1 MIETHRPAAA
11 PPAEDEPDL
20 LRDQFRQLTRYR
32 RLIAAGVG
40 VGLLGGAWLG
50 ISTADTYVATADVV
64 LRTPTDDP
72 FNPSIAPEKAINIG
86 SERQTA
92 LSSSIAKEAAK
103 QLGLDASKLAALRSG
118 LQVTN
123 PPQSMVLR
131 FTYTAGSPAE
141 AAKRANAMTD
151 AYLVK
156 REQSLTDTRDQMVKS
171 YKDQRDPLQKQIDE
185 LDREILR
192 MPAGTAR
199 DTAYASKTDLQSR
212 VGSLNANITKQTA
225 LDMTPGRVTTVATP
239 PTGSDGPGL
248 PLSLALGAAVGLALG
263 LLAAWVRLVFDPAA
277 RSDSDVARA
286 LRAPVLGTLP
296 RDRSGGGP
304 LLAAGEADPRL
315 AEEYRSVAFRLAYD
329 ARFADRRRLL
339 VVAPRGAGEVAAA
352 VSVNLAASFA
362 ETGKDVLLIEADL
375 RTPVLSGQLPVDA
388 QERSRWSR
396 LPAVDHG
403 ASGLSGS
410 AAGEADWPGGRQLAV
425 DAGESG
431 SFDLIPGERVRNVAR
446 ALTSQRTS
454 RLISE
459 ADSPNSTVVVLAPP
473 VLSYADALAL
483 VDRVDGVLVV
493 CDPRAV
499 HRADLSRIRE
509 LISGAGGTVLG
520 AVLHG
525 PLAGEG
531 KSEKKAKGRGGK
543 SKGARGAGRGQNPPA
558 PAPQAPPAA
567 ERVPFR
573 AGESGGS
580 AADKPAGAGLGDG
593 TDTVALRTV
602 RSGER

>member
-1 MIETHRPAAA
+1 MTETHRPAAI
-11 PPAEDEPDL
+11 PAEDEPDL

-32 RLIAAGVG
+32 KLIGAGIG
-40 VGLLGGAWLG
+40 IGLLGGVYLG
-50 ISTADTYVATADVV
+50 ISTADTYVATADLV

-72 FNPSIAPEKAINIG
+72 FNPSIAADKTVNIG

-92 LSSSIAKEAAK
+92 LSSSIAAEAAK
-103 QLGLDASKLAALRSG
+103 KLGLADTDLGALRSG

-123 PPQSMVLR
+123 PPQSMVLK
-131 FTYTAGSPAE
+131 FTYTAADPKE
-141 AAKRANAMTD
+141 AARRANALTE
-151 AYLVK
+151 AYLAK
-156 REQSLTDTRDQMVKS
+156 RQEALDVTRDKMVKS
-171 YKDQRDPLQKQIDE
+171 YKDQRDPVAKQ
-185 LDREILR
+185 LDDLTKEIAR

-199 DTAYASKTDLQSR
+199 DAALSQKTDLQSK
-212 VGSLNANITKQTA
+212 VGQFNGQISKLDA
-225 LDMTPGRVTTVATP
+225 LDMTPGRITTKATP
-239 PTGSDGPGL
+239 PGSPDGPGL
-248 PLSLALGAAVGLALG
+248 PMSLALGAAVGLALG
-263 LLAAWVRLVFDPAA
+263 LLAAWVRLVFDPAP
-277 RSDSDVARA
+277 RSDGDVSRA

-296 RDRSGGGP
+296 RDRTGGGP

-329 ARFADRRRLL
+329 SRFADRRRLL
-339 VVAPRGAGEVAAA
+339 VVAPRGSSETAAA
-352 VSVNLAASFA
+352 VAVNLAASFA

-375 RTPVLSGQLPVDA
+375 RTPVLASQLPTDA
-388 QERSRWSR
+388 GGRPRWSQM
-396 LPAVDHG
+396 PG
-403 ASGLSGS
+403 GPGTG
-410 AAGEADWPGGRQLAV
+410 AAGQGESDWPDGRQLAV

-446 ALTSQRTS
+446 ALTSPRAT
-454 RLISE
+454 RLVSE

-499 HRADLSRIRE
+499 HRTDLARIRE

-525 PLAGEG
+525 PLPGEKRG
-531 KSEKKAKGRGGK
+531 PGGGK
-543 SKGARGAGRGQNPPA
+543 SRRKGSGPAAAAPA
-558 PAPQAPPAA
+558 PAAPAA
-567 ERVPFR
+567 P
-573 AGESGGS
+573 
-580 AADKPAGAGLGDG
+580 AAARPRPPQPEQHIPGDG

-602 RSGER
+602 RTGQR